1 MPSSPATRRGTR
13 KLSEVAR
20 VVSKPT
26 GITATGWG
34 DVETICAR
42 MGVEFDEWQKG
53 VGRLALAKRSNGNL
67 AAMIDG
73 VGLSLPRQVGKTYL
87 MSGLVFALCILRPG
101 TLVIWTAQHSST
113 HEETFLSMQGF
124 AARHRVKP
132 YVDRVYTGS
141 GDEEVR
147 FANGSRILFGARERG
162 FGRGIPGVDVLVF
175 DEAQH
180 LSERALDAMV
190 ATMNTSRFGLAFFI
204 GTPPRP
210 EDNSESFAR
219 MRQDALEGKLTNGV
233 WVECGADENAGPDD
247 RDQWAKANPSYPGR
261 TPAESILRLRSK
273 LTEESF
279 LREALGIWDVRQANG
294 VIPEPS
300 WTAQL
305 DTSSL
310 AVDAFSL
317 GIEVGPD
324 LQWASV
330 ALSGRRA
337 DGSWHVALEATQ
349 HVNGRG
355 TTWLEPLIDD
365 LVSNNPQFRAVVVD
379 VGGPINP
386 LLTQRGSRYW
396 LTRPDGSRGV
406 EVTPLSVDELAGGCV
421 NMLTGVVVG
430 DVWHLDQPALT
441 AAALSASKRAIKGDS
456 ARWVWH
462 RRGTNSDITPIQA
475 ATYALIGSRMD
486 KPKRPGRRSSSNEGS
501 VVVL

>member
-1 MPSSPATRRGTR
+1 MPSSPATRHGTR

-34 DVETICAR
+34 DVETICNR

-87 MSGLVFALCILRPG
+87 MSGLVFALCVLRPG
-101 TLVIWTAQHSST
+101 TLAIWTAQHSST

-132 YVDRVYTGS
+132 FIDRVYTGS

-147 FANGSRILFGARERG
+147 FNNGSRILFGARERG

-190 ATMNTSRFGLAFFI
+190 ATMNTSRFGLSFYI

-210 EDNSESFAR
+210 EDNSESFSR
-219 MRQDALEGKLTNGV
+219 MRQDALEGKLGDGV
-233 WVECGADENAGPDD
+233 WVECGADPDAGPDD
-247 RDQWAKANPSYPGR
+247 REQWAKANPSYPGR

-279 LREALGIWDVRQANG
+279 MREALGIWDAQSTDS
-294 VIPEPS
+294 VIDPETWSAARDEASVPVDS
-300 WTAQL
+300 LA
-305 DTSSL
+305 L
-310 AVDAFSL
+310 AVDIS
-317 GIEVGPD
+317 PD
-324 LQWASV
+324 RRTASV
-330 ALSGRRA
+330 SLAGRRA
-337 DGSWHVALEATQ
+337 DGSWHVELDE
-349 HVNGRG
+349 HRRG
-355 TTWLEPLIDD
+355 TSWVAGWIEERCSLRE
-365 LVSNNPQFRAVVVD
+365 VRAVVVD
-379 VGGPINP
+379 RMSPAASLI
-386 LLTQRGSRYW
+386 
-396 LTRPDGSRGV
+396 
-406 EVTPLSVDELAGGCV
+406 DELAQRKIKVTATSAGDMATACA
-421 NMLTGVVVG
+421 NFYDGVMDRRV
-430 DVWHLDQPALT
+430 HHIDQPQ
-441 AAALSASKRAIKGDS
+441 LSYSLSVARKRDLQGAWGWNRKDS
-456 ARWVWH
+456 
-462 RRGTNSDITPIQA
+462 TSDITPIVS
-475 ATYALIGSRMD
+475 ATLALWGAQNSQVKKPTRKRASSESR
-486 KPKRPGRRSSSNEGS
+486 RA
-501 VVVL
+501 VVL